1 MVDPDLY
8 DEFIACNRSTDFF
21 PYSIFQR
28 LTWLASW
35 PRDVVLEVQ
44 KICANEV
51 CPRKMT
57 AEHSGSKCRKLAR
70 NSFLQLFQCDF
81 KNVKCSKAIFRF
93 RYKDELHIQKLSNC
107 CRQKYD
113 RPISRIYRFNFRR
126 IFEICPNCA
135 TPDKPRGVAPQTGR
149 LLVTALYWLNWLKC
163 GTKISKNFTWKIG
176 IFVTGGDDGA
186 HAICIH

>member
-51 CPRKMT
+51 CPRKMR
-57 AEHSGSKCRKLAR
+57 AAHSGSKCWKLAR
-70 NSFLQLFQCDF
+70 NSFLLLFQCDF
-81 KNVKCSKAIFRF
+81 TNVKWSKAIFSISVSGTRMNF
-93 RYKDELHIQKLSNC
+93 IYKSCPTVAGRSMIDQFHESINSIFGAFLKSDQTVRRRTSQGELP
-107 CRQKYD
+107 R
-113 RPISRIYRFNFRR
+113 
-126 IFEICPNCA
+126 
-135 TPDKPRGVAPQTGR
+135 KPAV
-149 LLVTALYWLNWLKC
+149 C
-163 GTKISKNFTWKIG
+163 
-176 IFVTGGDDGA
+176 
-186 HAICIH
+186 

>member
-57 AEHSGSKCRKLAR
+57 AAHSGFKCCKLAR
-70 NSFLQLFQCDF
+70 NSFLQLFKCDF
-81 KNVKCSKAIFRF
+81 TNVICSKAIFSISVSGTRMNF
-93 RYKDELHIQKLSNC
+93 IFKVVKLLQVDVWSTNFMNSSIQFSADFWNLS
-107 CRQKYD
+107 QLYD
-113 RPISRIYRFNFRR
+113 AGQAKGS
-126 IFEICPNCA
+126 CPANL
-135 TPDKPRGVAPQTGR
+135 PFVSYSS
-149 LLVTALYWLNWLKC
+149 LLTQLTEVRN
-163 GTKISKNFTWKIG
+163 
-176 IFVTGGDDGA
+176 
-186 HAICIH
+186 

>member
-1 MVDPDLY
+1 MWSCLNQGVLFAWRIPTMS
-8 DEFIACNRSTDFF
+8 EWIASHRQQAAAQWFQKGDNSLEISDFTSFYKKVSANSHYFCFRS
-21 PYSIFQR
+21 
-28 LTWLASW
+28 LH
-35 PRDVVLEVQ
+35 VLCIE
-44 KICANEV
+44 
-51 CPRKMT
+51 
-57 AEHSGSKCRKLAR
+57 
-70 NSFLQLFQCDF
+70 
-81 KNVKCSKAIFRF
+81 
-93 RYKDELHIQKLSNC
+93 KLSNC

-113 RPISRIYRFNFRR
+113 RPISRIHQINFRR
-126 IFEICPNCA
+126 IFEICPNCT

>member
-1 MVDPDLY
+1 MMNSSH
-8 DEFIACNRSTDFF
+8 ATDQLIFF
-21 PYSIFQR
+21 LIPFFKD
-28 LTWLASW
+28 WLASW

-81 KNVKCSKAIFRF
+81 TNVKCSKAIF
-93 RYKDELHIQKLSNC
+93 S
-107 CRQKYD
+107 
-113 RPISRIYRFNFRR
+113 ISVSGTRINFIFKSCQTVAGRSTIDQFHEFINLIFGRR
-126 IFEICPNCA
+126 VFEICPNSA